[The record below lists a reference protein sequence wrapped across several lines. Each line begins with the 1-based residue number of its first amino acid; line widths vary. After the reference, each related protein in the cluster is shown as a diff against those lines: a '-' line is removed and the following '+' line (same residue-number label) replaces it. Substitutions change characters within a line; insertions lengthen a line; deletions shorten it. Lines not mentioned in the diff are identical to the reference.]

1 MSSAPTRKATTDTMT
16 PIRTSLVAALAV
28 AAVLGVG
35 APAASASTAP
45 TRQFSIPTAFARFQT
60 TPVALSTPIGIPAGS
75 CTEPTG
81 VEGQGRVGGND
92 IFTCM
97 GAGLSF
103 IGPSLGQVSTVIGPT
118 IISPGFAGNVIVS
131 GGNVNVGP

>member
-1 MSSAPTRKATTDTMT
+1 MT

-28 AAVLGVG
+28 AAVLAVV

-45 TRQFSIPTAFARFQT
+45 TRQFSIPTAFARYQT
-60 TPVALSTPIGIPAGS
+60 TPVSLSIPTGIPAGS
-75 CTEPTG
+75 CTTPSG
-81 VEGQGRVGGND
+81 IEGQGRVGGND
-92 IFTCM
+92 IYSCI

-103 IGPSLGQVSTVIGPT
+103 IGPSLGQISTVIGPT